1 MEYSVS
7 EIAAICGGT
16 FCGEDVTVRSVMADS
31 RRSVARDGAALFVA
45 IRGRNHDGHDHIGE
59 LYRRGVRGFM
69 VEREVDASA
78 WPGAGFVRV
87 NKSLAGLQALA
98 AHYRLS
104 FSGTVVG
111 ITGSSGKTTVKEW
124 IAQAAPEGV
133 SLFRSPR
140 SYNSQLGVPLSI
152 LMMTGN
158 EDIALIEAGISRP
171 GEMDRLAA
179 IIRPDVGVF
188 THLGPEHGENFQ
200 SDRQK
205 MREKAQLFATCR
217 SIVYCGGEPLIEEA
231 LRAKAPEAELR
242 DALPYE
248 CLLPEEGEDGVA
260 RRNKA
265 LVTAFYDAVGVPPAT
280 VVPKLSELQPVA
292 VRLGMREG
300 IAGSIIVTDMNN
312 TDANSLPMAL
322 DYLTGVAG
330 SREKVLIMSDI
341 PFSPMPDWE
350 LYGKVGAMVRSAG
363 IGRFVGVGERISA
376 CRDAF
381 GAGSEFYRTAEEFIR
396 HCTQDS
402 IAGRAIL
409 LRGNSDTGVIRI
421 LHQLDRR
428 SHTTVL
434 EVDLD
439 AMRHNLNHYR
449 ALVGDGVKMMAMVKA
464 SCYGNGNF
472 EVADM
477 LDKQGVNYL
486 AVAFADEGV
495 TLREKGIAM
504 PIVVLN
510 ADSDSFALMVANRLE
525 PEIYNFRSLERFIAA
540 VRDAGETSWPVH
552 IKIDTGMHRLGT
564 GWDDAASLR
573 ELYAC
578 SHLQVKGLFTHLAAS
593 ETCSPSDQACTQAQI
608 RRFWHAVETLSGAG
622 LPIGALHIQ
631 SSYGLLNYGPLEG
644 CGWVRTGIALYGLLS
659 APQDH
664 PRICPDL
671 RPVLALR
678 ARVAQIHTLE
688 PGEHAGYDG
697 AFTASRP
704 TRLAL
709 ITIGYADG
717 WPRAL
722 SCGRGR
728 VLLHGQPAPIA
739 GLICMDQLLADV
751 TEIPDVRPGDT
762 ATLIGRDGDAVLT
775 AEAAAEAAGTI
786 TNELLSRLGP
796 RLPRIVGSEA

>member
-1 MEYSVS
+1 
-7 EIAAICGGT
+7 
-16 FCGEDVTVRSVMADS
+16 MADS
-31 RRSVARDGAALFVA
+31 RRSVAGDGAALFVA
-45 IRGRNHDGHDHIGE
+45 IRGHNHDGHDHIGE

-87 NKSLAGLQALA
+87 NKSLAGLQAPA

-188 THLGPEHGENFQ
+188 THLGPEHGEISSPTVRRCGRRLSF
-200 SDRQK
+200 
-205 MREKAQLFATCR
+205 FATCR

-248 CLLPEEGEDGVA
+248 CLLPEEGKTGVA

-322 DYLTGVAG
+322 DYLTGWPAAA
-330 SREKVLIMSDI
+330 RNT
-341 PFSPMPDWE
+341 
-350 LYGKVGAMVRSAG
+350 YHVGHSAQPHARLGTLRQSGRHGQECRYRTVCRRRRTYLGVPRRVRCG
-363 IGRFVGVGERISA
+363 GERVLPHGGRSLSVTV
-376 CRDAF
+376 R
-381 GAGSEFYRTAEEFIR
+381 AGQHSGPGHPAAQQLR
-396 HCTQDS
+396 H
-402 IAGRAIL
+402 
-409 LRGNSDTGVIRI
+409 GVIRI

-464 SCYGNGNF
+464 SCYGSGNF

-486 AVAFADEGV
+486 AVAF
-495 TLREKGIAM
+495 
-504 PIVVLN
+504 
-510 ADSDSFALMVANRLE
+510 
-525 PEIYNFRSLERFIAA
+525 
-540 VRDAGETSWPVH
+540 
-552 IKIDTGMHRLGT
+552 
-564 GWDDAASLR
+564 
-573 ELYAC
+573 
-578 SHLQVKGLFTHLAAS
+578 
-593 ETCSPSDQACTQAQI
+593 
-608 RRFWHAVETLSGAG
+608 RRQG
-622 LPIGALHIQ
+622 
-631 SSYGLLNYGPLEG
+631 
-644 CGWVRTGIALYGLLS
+644 
-659 APQDH
+659 
-664 PRICPDL
+664 
-671 RPVLALR
+671 
-678 ARVAQIHTLE
+678 
-688 PGEHAGYDG
+688 
-697 AFTASRP
+697 
-704 TRLAL
+704 
-709 ITIGYADG
+709 
-717 WPRAL
+717 
-722 SCGRGR
+722 
-728 VLLHGQPAPIA
+728 
-739 GLICMDQLLADV
+739 
-751 TEIPDVRPGDT
+751 
-762 ATLIGRDGDAVLT
+762 
-775 AEAAAEAAGTI
+775 
-786 TNELLSRLGP
+786 
-796 RLPRIVGSEA
+796 